1 MNETTNAF
9 DIAQGQFDH
18 VAEMLNLDTPVR
30 EMLRWPT
37 REFKFQIPVRM
48 SDGSTQV
55 FFGYRVQH
63 NDARGPSKGGIRF
76 HTSETMDTVR
86 ALAMWMTWK
95 CAVADIPLGGAKGG
109 VAVDSA
115 TLNRDEKERLTRGW
129 INQMYRNIGPRLD
142 VPAPDVG
149 TSPQMMGWMMDE
161 YSKLAGEYTPGVI
174 TGKPVGSG
182 GSKGRTEATGYGVV
196 YTIRETLNHLKLDA
210 ATMSASVQGFGNVAQ
225 YAARGFTEQLGGKVV
240 CVSWWDNKERR
251 AISVSSDKGLDI
263 AFLQSITDQYGD
275 IDQDKAQEAG
285 YVLEDA
291 DAWLSKDVDILIP
304 AALEGQLNGE
314 TVHQISDKVKI
325 LAEGAN
331 GPTTQD
337 ADLVL
342 NERGVFT
349 IPDFLCNAGGVTVSY
364 FESVQNDM
372 NYYWS
377 KEEVLERLDFKMTE
391 AYRRVLAMSVGE
403 GVPMRDA
410 AYMVGISA
418 VVDAME
424 MRGWL

>member
-1 MNETTNAF
+1 
-9 DIAQGQFDH
+9 
-18 VAEMLNLDTPVR
+18 
-30 EMLRWPT
+30 
-37 REFKFQIPVRM
+37 
-48 SDGSTQV
+48 
-55 FFGYRVQH
+55 
-63 NDARGPSKGGIRF
+63 
-76 HTSETMDTVR
+76 
-86 ALAMWMTWK
+86 
-95 CAVADIPLGGAKGG
+95 
-109 VAVDSA
+109 
-115 TLNRDEKERLTRGW
+115 
-129 INQMYRNIGPRLD
+129 
-142 VPAPDVG
+142 
-149 TSPQMMGWMMDE
+149 
-161 YSKLAGEYTPGVI
+161 
-174 TGKPVGSG
+174 
-182 GSKGRTEATGYGVV
+182 VV
-196 YTIRETLNHLKLDA
+196 YTIRETLKHLKLDA
-210 ATMSASVQGFGNVAQ
+210 AKMSASVQGFGNVAQ
-225 YAARGFTEQLGGKVV
+225 YAARGFTEQLGGTVD

-285 YVLEDA
+285 YKLEDA

-331 GPTTQD
+331 GPTTQEAD
-337 ADLVL
+337 AVL

-372 NYYWS
+372 NYYCS
-377 KEEVLERLDFKMTE
+377 KEEVLDRLDLKMTE
-391 AYRRVLAMSVGE
+391 AYRRVLEMSANE

-418 VVDAME
+418 VVEAME